1 MSETIKI
8 TPGLGLLI
16 KYNGVFDF
24 DKLYKEMHE
33 WFVGYGYGFNEK
45 EQTKKFGDL
54 GAKVEFKW
62 SGDRKIDDYAQYTI
76 EVHTLIEEM
85 NKAEKLDSGKLSIE
99 ITASLILDYKNKWQA
114 NPVRNFFFK
123 IYNRVILKDKIN
135 KYYIGKLYEESINLQ
150 DTIKSILGLYS

>member
-1 MSETIKI
+1 MSETINI
-8 TPGLGLLI
+8 TPGIGLSI

-33 WFVGYGYGFNEK
+33 WFVGYQYDFNEK

-62 SGDRKIDDYAQYTI
+62 IGNRRIDDYAQFTI

-85 NKAEKLDSGKLSIE
+85 NKVEKLDSGKLSIE
-99 ITASLILDYKNKWQA
+99 ITASLILDYKNKWQS

-123 IYNRVILKDKIN
+123 IYNKFIIKDKLN
-135 KYYIGKLYEESINLQ
+135 KYYIEKLYEESTNLQ
-150 DTIKSILGLYS
+150 NTIKSILGLYS